1 VTAVAIILCIV
12 CQLFLVIGQLF
23 LKHAMNPKENSSW
36 RTTAVRLIPGIA
48 CMTIWFF
55 LWLGLLEKLELSH
68 IFPFEGLN
76 PALMVL
82 GAWFFFKERLSA
94 RAWSGIALIT
104 IGIVLVSGS

>member
-1 VTAVAIILCIV
+1 MTAVAIILCIV
-12 CQLFLVIGQLF
+12 CQLFLVVGQLF
-23 LKHAMNPKENSSW
+23 LKHAMNPMENPTW
-36 RTTAVRLIPGIA
+36 RKTAMRLVPGIA

-82 GAWFFFKERLSA
+82 GAWFFFKERLSV